1 MLFNKCNL
9 SLRFSQHIITEN
21 NCNITR
27 KKKQQKK
34 NKQTNKKKQQKTK
47 KKNIIITGKTSGPL
61 VLYRS
66 LSAEDMLKS
75 AIIEEKKFKHA
86 LGQGQKTQ

>member
-9 SLRFSQHIITEN
+9 TLRFSQHIITEN

-27 KKKQQKK
+27 KKK
-34 NKQTNKKKQQKTK
+34 KQTNKKNNKKQK